1 MQVPRLFAD
10 FFARE
15 PFGVQKRLLTFW
27 HLFGVFLASF
37 CRSKKVRTSKSRR
50 GNFGRQKVAVE
61 KRQQKVLALAFSFI
75 KMTLYFPLLLL
86 PGLLGQHITK
96 NMINYRFLTKGPTFF
111 PRFIYQSRC
120 KIMFFQALELNV
132 FLFRISVISVK

>member
-37 CRSKKVRTSKSRR
+37 WRTKKGSRLFAVLSQKK
-50 GNFGRQKVAVE
+50 GWQKVTEAILDA
-61 KRQQKVLALAFSFI
+61 KRLLWKKDVKKSWHLNSALVLIITIMIFLQK
-75 KMTLYFPLLLL
+75 K
-86 PGLLGQHITK
+86 
-96 NMINYRFLTKGPTFF
+96 
-111 PRFIYQSRC
+111 
-120 KIMFFQALELNV
+120 
-132 FLFRISVISVK
+132 